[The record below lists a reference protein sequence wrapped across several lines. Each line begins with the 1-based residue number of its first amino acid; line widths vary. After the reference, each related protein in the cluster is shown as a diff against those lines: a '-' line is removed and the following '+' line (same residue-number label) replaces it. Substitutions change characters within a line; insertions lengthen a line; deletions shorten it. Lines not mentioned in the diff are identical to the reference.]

1 MALIHIILKGI
12 EILYTRF
19 LRLQIAKTETIHS
32 SAPKV
37 FLNESWKP
45 MTTENFEV
53 LVLSKISN

>member
-1 MALIHIILKGI
+1 MVLIHIILKGI

-19 LRLQIAKTETIHS
+19 LRVQIAKTETIPN

-45 MTTENFEV
+45 LTTEIFEM
-53 LVLSKISN
+53 L